1 MNKKTKMALTI
12 LLIIAIGAGAL
23 IFIREL
29 KNREPQVA
37 KEEDLGA
44 AVETAEVQK
53 GDFEIIYNYSG
64 TAEYAGKRKISSQI
78 GGEIINIYVREGQ
91 KVEKGDLLARIDDQ
105 ELKNNLSSAETA
117 VREAEIALKK
127 AELAK
132 DISRNNLAESKAA
145 IKEAESNYSQ
155 WQSDYERD
163 KKLYQK
169 NAIAKAKFEQTKT
182 QFQKAAAQLE
192 RVQATLSSAKKSV
205 EIAGLDVETTVER
218 LKKSRNEL
226 ENARLKFK
234 DTEIRSPISAEIV
247 NEFAEVGE
255 VTAAGQP
262 LFEIA
267 KSDRVEIKIQVGMSD
282 LNQLKIGTKAL
293 ISSPALEQK
302 EFKAVISKIGSTA
315 DSKSRT
321 TEVTLKLKENIN
333 LKDGAFVSAALIAE
347 GLTDVLIVPEKA
359 IFNYQAASH
368 VYLIKDGRAVRQKIE
383 TTVTNGYQ
391 TVVTSFLSEGD
402 QIAVTNLNDL
412 QDKTKVYLSEQENGD
427 D

>member
-1 MNKKTKMALTI
+1 MNKNIKMVLTI

-23 IFIREL
+23 IFIRQL

-37 KEEDLGA
+37 EEQDLGVA
-44 AVETAEVQK
+44 LETAEVQK
-53 GDFEIIYNYSG
+53 DDFEIIYNYSG
-64 TAEYAGKRKISSQI
+64 TAEYAGKRKISAQI

-91 KVEKGDLLARIDDQ
+91 KVEKGDLLAKIDDR
-105 ELKNNLSSAETA
+105 ELKNNLSSAETF
-117 VREAEIALKK
+117 VKEAEISLKK
-127 AELAK
+127 AGLAEE
-132 DISRNNLAESKAA
+132 ISRNNVAESKAA
-145 IKEAESNYSQ
+145 LKEAESNYSQ

-169 NAIAKAKFEQTKT
+169 NAIAEAKFEQTKT

-192 RVQATLSSAKKSV
+192 RTKAALASAEKSV
-205 EIAGLDVETTVER
+205 EIADLDVKSTAER
-218 LKKSRNEL
+218 LKKARNEL

-255 VTAAGQP
+255 FTAAGQP

-267 KSDRVEIKIQVGMSD
+267 QSDRIEIKVQVGMGI
-282 LNQLKIGTKAL
+282 LNQLKVGTNAF
-293 ISSPALEQK
+293 ISSSAIEQK
-302 EFKAVISKIGSTA
+302 EVEAVISEIGSTS
-315 DSKSRT
+315 DLKSRT
-321 TEVTLKLKENIN
+321 TEVTLELKENIN
-333 LKDGAFVSAALIAE
+333 LKDGAFVSVSLISE
-347 GLTDVLIVPEKA
+347 KLTDVLIVPEKA
-359 IFNYQAASH
+359 IFNYQAAPH

-383 TTVTNGYQ
+383 TAATNGYQ
-391 TVVTSFLSEGD
+391 TVVSSSLSAGD

>member
-1 MNKKTKMALTI
+1 MSKKIKMALTI

-23 IFIREL
+23 IFIRQL
-29 KNREPQVA
+29 KNREPRVA
-37 KEEDLGA
+37 EEQDLGV

-53 GDFEIIYNYSG
+53 DDFEIIYNYSG
-64 TAEYAGKRKISSQI
+64 TVEYAGKRKISAQS

-91 KVEKGDLLARIDDQ
+91 KVEKGDLLAKIDDQ

-117 VREAEIALKK
+117 VKEAEIALEK
-127 AELAK
+127 AKLAK
-132 DISRNNLAESKAA
+132 EISTNNVTESKAA
-145 IKEAESNYSQ
+145 LKEAESNYSQ

-169 NAIAKAKFEQTKT
+169 NAIVEAKFEQTKT

-192 RVQATLSSAKKSV
+192 RTKAALDSAKKSV
-205 EIAGLDVETTVER
+205 EIASLDLESTAEK
-218 LKKSRNEL
+218 LKKARNEL

-247 NEFAEVGE
+247 NEFAETGE
-255 VTAAGQP
+255 FTAAGQP

-267 KSDRVEIKIQVGMSD
+267 QNERVKIKVQVGMD
-282 LNQLKIGTKAL
+282 VLNKLKVGTKAI

-302 EFKAVISKIGSTA
+302 ELKAVVSEIGSTA
-315 DSKSRT
+315 DPKSRT
-321 TEVTLKLKENIN
+321 TEVTLELKEKIN
-333 LKDGAFVSAALIAE
+333 LKDGAFVSVSLIAE
-347 GLTDVLIVPEKA
+347 KLNEVLIVPEKA
-359 IFNYQAASH
+359 IVNYQAAPH
-368 VYLIKDGRAVRQKIE
+368 VYLIKDGKAVRRKIE
-383 TTVTNGYQ
+383 TAASNGYQ
-391 TVVTSFLSEGD
+391 TVVNSSLSAGD

-412 QDKTKVYLSEQENGD
+412 QDKTEVYLSEQGNGD

>member
-1 MNKKTKMALTI
+1 MNKKIKMGLTI
-12 LLIIAIGAGAL
+12 LLIIVIGAGAL
-23 IFIREL
+23 IFIRQL

-37 KEEDLGA
+37 EEKDLGA
-44 AVETAEVQK
+44 AVETAKVEK
-53 GDFEIIYNYSG
+53 DDFEIIYNYSG
-64 TAEYAGKRKISSQI
+64 TAEYAGKRKISAQI
-78 GGEIINIYVREGQ
+78 GGEITNIYVKEGQ
-91 KVEKGDLLARIDDQ
+91 KVEKGDLLAKIDDQ
-105 ELKNNLSSAETA
+105 ELKNNFASAETA

-127 AELAK
+127 AKLAK
-132 DISRNNLAESKAA
+132 EISRNNLAESKAA
-145 IKEAESNYSQ
+145 LKEAESNYSQ

-163 KKLYQK
+163 KKLFQK
-169 NAIAKAKFEQTKT
+169 NAIAEAKFEQTKT

-192 RVQATLSSAKKSV
+192 RVKAALASAEKSV
-205 EIAGLDVETTVER
+205 EIAGLDVETTAEK
-218 LKKSRNEL
+218 LKKVKNEL
-226 ENARLKFK
+226 ENAQLKLK

-255 VTAAGQP
+255 VKAAGQA

-267 KSDRVEIKIQVGMSD
+267 ESNMVEIKVQVGMND
-282 LNQLKIGTKAL
+282 LRKLEVGTKAL
-293 ISSPALEQK
+293 ISSPVLEQK
-302 EFKAVISKIGSTA
+302 EVEAAISKIASTA

-321 TEVTLKLKENIN
+321 TEVTLELKEKIN

-347 GLTDVLIVPEKA
+347 RLTDVLIVPEKA

-383 TTVTNGYQ
+383 TAATNGYQ
-391 TVVTSFLSEGD
+391 TVVSSFLSEGD